1 METSADAERISESAR
16 QSTLRQ
22 TVEGGK
28 AMKTKTTKLNRRSF
42 LQVTAVAGGGVMI
55 GLVVPN
61 ALAQGQRGGGPAPAP
76 TYDTDITIHP
86 DNTVTIVA
94 KNPETGQ
101 GIRNALPM
109 IIADELDVDW
119 SQVKIQQADLD
130 PKYGRQIEG
139 GSTAIPTNYDTM

>member
-1 METSADAERISESAR
+1 M
-16 QSTLRQ
+16 
-22 TVEGGK
+22 VEGGK
-28 AMKTKTTKLNRRSF
+28 AMKTKTTKLTRRSF

-61 ALAQGQRGGGPAPAP
+61 SLAQGPRGGGAPP
-76 TYDTDITIHP
+76 TYDTYITIHP
-86 DNTVTIVA
+86 DNTFTIVA

-130 PKYGRQIEG
+130 PKYGQQIEG
-139 GSTAIPTNYDTM
+139 